1 MKFKLFREKFNS
13 ASLNSSSLEKLRA
26 FLRENRNRVL
36 IGGFSVAT
44 ALATIMNPGKALAEE
59 APAIIDTTTPTTLEQ
74 TYVAPAE
81 DVSEVTP
88 AETQDEVAPAQN
100 ASEVAPAEIQDEV
113 TPAEN
118 ASEVTPSE
126 TQDEVT
132 PAENASEVTP
142 AETQDEVAPAQSA
155 SEVAPS
161 ETQDEVTPAEN
172 ASEVAP
178 AETQDEVTPAE
189 NTKTNTAE
197 DVRTDS
203 DALDSNISNT
213 QEQVNNEN
221 IQKSSVK
228 HFDGYDL
235 IEKDGQLIVIG
246 KIPAPEILAQQLVDA
261 GVDISSGNVTAYDF
275 ENIIKT
281 GQFGKIA
288 DTGYSVVEG
297 ENGTVFIK
305 DEDGNVILTQSAENK
320 VQDNTNVQDGENKN
334 DQVVSENKI
343 VVGDNQYVILQDD
356 GVYYLAVGGVGLSNN
371 QFQDLVSRL
380 QAEGKIPADAI
391 VNLVAL
397 PDAPT
402 DNMEDDVRHSYFGNY
417 DVETVDG
424 NSYIFKYKGENYV
437 ATVAGVSDQLEEN
450 KKTSENPDATPSLKP
465 SHDDNNPEE
474 PKNPGD
480 KPKPD
485 TPDTPD
491 IPNTPEQPSVPVTPQ
506 GKLPQTGDEANV
518 LPGILAGIGAAALSE
533 AERRKRN
540 KTDKDKSVD
549 DLKTINNEGV
559 VFSNSK
565 KDKTIDEQVD
575 EIMRRLNKKVYGVE
589 DINDVKPKVR

>member
-26 FLRENRNRVL
+26 FLREKRNRVL

-44 ALATIMNPGKALAEE
+44 ALATIMSPGKALAEE

-100 ASEVAPAEIQDEV
+100 ASEVAPAETQDEVAPAENVSEV
-113 TPAEN
+113 TPA
-118 ASEVTPSE
+118 V
-126 TQDEVT
+126 TQDEVA
-132 PAENASEVTP
+132 PAENVSEVTP
-142 AETQDEVAPAQSA
+142 AETQDEVAPAENA
-155 SEVAPS
+155 SEVTS
-161 ETQDEVTPAEN
+161 TETQDEVTPAE
-172 ASEVAP
+172 S
-178 AETQDEVTPAE
+178 
-189 NTKTNTAE
+189 TKTNTVE

-203 DALDSNISNT
+203 DVLESNISST
-213 QEQVNNEN
+213 QEQVTNEN

-246 KIPAPEILAQQLVDA
+246 NIPAPEVLAQQLVDA

-275 ENIIKT
+275 DNIIKT

-288 DTGYSVVEG
+288 DTGYSVKPD
-297 ENGTVFIK
+297 ENGTPFLTN
-305 DEDGNVILTQSAENK
+305 EDGYVILKQSSENK
-320 VQDNTNVQDGENKN
+320 EQDNTNVQDSENKN

-343 VVGDNQYVILQDD
+343 VVGDNQYVILPDE

-397 PDAPT
+397 PEAT
-402 DNMEDDVRHSYFGNY
+402 ADNKEDGMRHLYFGNY
-417 DVETVDG
+417 FVETPDG
-424 NSYIFKYKGENYV
+424 NLYIFKYKGEDYA
-437 ATVAGVSDQLEEN
+437 ATVAGDSDQAEKNEE
-450 KKTSENPDATPSLKP
+450 TSKDPDEIASDSDAKP
-465 SHDDNNPEE
+465 AHDDNNPKE
-474 PKNPGD
+474 PENPSD
-480 KPKPD
+480 KPKPDTPD

-506 GKLPQTGDEANV
+506 ENLPQTGEEANV
-518 LPGILAGIGAAALSE
+518 LPGILTGIGAAALSE
-533 AERRKRN
+533 AERKRKKN
-540 KTDKDKSVD
+540 KTDK
-549 DLKTINNEGV
+549 N
-559 VFSNSK
+559 
-565 KDKTIDEQVD
+565 KTIDEQVD

-589 DINDVKPKVR
+589 DLNDVKPKVR

>member
-13 ASLNSSSLEKLRA
+13 ASLNSGSLEKLRA
-26 FLRENRNRVL
+26 FLREKRNRVL

-44 ALATIMNPGKALAEE
+44 ALATIMSPGKALAEE

-88 AETQDEVAPAQN
+88 AETQDEVAPA
-100 ASEVAPAEIQDEV
+100 
-113 TPAEN
+113 EN
-118 ASEVTPSE
+118 ASEVTPAE
-126 TQDEVT
+126 TQDEVAPAENVSEVT
-132 PAENASEVTP
+132 PAETQDEVAPVENVSEVTPAETQDEVAPAENASEVTP
-142 AETQDEVAPAQSA
+142 AETQDEVAPA
-155 SEVAPS
+155 
-161 ETQDEVTPAEN
+161 EN
-172 ASEVAP
+172 ASEVTP
-178 AETQDEVTPAE
+178 AETQDEVAPAE
-189 NTKTNTAE
+189 STKTNTVE
-197 DVRTDS
+197 DV
-203 DALDSNISNT
+203 LESNISNT
-213 QEQVNNEN
+213 QEQVTNEN

-246 KIPAPEILAQQLVDA
+246 NIPAPEVLAQQLVDA

-281 GQFGKIA
+281 GQSGKIA
-288 DTGYSVVEG
+288 DTGYSVDYD
-297 ENGTVFIK
+297 ENGTAIIK
-305 DEDGNVILTQSAENK
+305 DEDGNVILTQSTENK
-320 VQDNTNVQDGENKN
+320 EQNNTNVQDSENKN

-343 VVGDNQYVILQDD
+343 VVGDNQYVILQDE

-424 NSYIFKYKGENYV
+424 NSYTFKYKGENYV

-465 SHDDNNPEE
+465 SHDDNNPKE
-474 PKNPGD
+474 PENPGD

-506 GKLPQTGDEANV
+506 GNLPQTGDEANV

-533 AERRKRN
+533 AERKRKKN

-549 DLKTINNEGV
+549 DLKTINNESV

-589 DINDVKPKVR
+589 DLNDVKPKVR

>member
-26 FLRENRNRVL
+26 FLREKRNRVL

-44 ALATIMNPGKALAEE
+44 ALATIMSPGKALAEE

-88 AETQDEVAPAQN
+88 AETQDEVAPVQN
-100 ASEVAPAEIQDEV
+100 V
-113 TPAEN
+113 
-118 ASEVTPSE
+118 
-126 TQDEVT
+126 
-132 PAENASEVTP
+132 SEVTP
-142 AETQDEVAPAQSA
+142 AETQDEVAPAENV
-155 SEVAPS
+155 SEVTPA
-161 ETQDEVTPAEN
+161 ETQDEVAPAENVSEVTPAETQDEVAPAEN
-172 ASEVAP
+172 ASEVTS
-178 AETQDEVTPAE
+178 AETQDEVAPTE
-189 NTKTNTAE
+189 STKTNTVE

-203 DALDSNISNT
+203 DVLESNISNT
-213 QEQVNNEN
+213 QEQVTNEN

-246 KIPAPEILAQQLVDA
+246 KIPAPEVLAQQLVDA
-261 GVDISSGNVTAYDF
+261 GIDISSGNVTAYDF

-281 GQFGKIA
+281 GQSGKIA
-288 DTGYSVVEG
+288 DTGYSVDYD
-297 ENGTVFIK
+297 ENGTAVIK
-305 DEDGNVILTQSAENK
+305 DEDGNVILTQSTENK
-320 VQDNTNVQDGENKN
+320 EQNNTNVQDSENKN

-343 VVGDNQYVILQDD
+343 VVGDNQYVILQDE

-402 DNMEDDVRHSYFGNY
+402 DNMEDEVRHSYFGNY
-417 DVETVDG
+417 DVETADG
-424 NSYIFKYKGENYV
+424 NSYTFKYKGENYV
-437 ATVAGVSDQLEEN
+437 AIVAGVSDQLEEN

-465 SHDDNNPEE
+465 SHDDNNPKE
-474 PKNPGD
+474 PENPGD
-480 KPKPD
+480 KPK
-485 TPDTPD
+485 PDTPD

-506 GKLPQTGDEANV
+506 GNLPQTGDEANV

-533 AERRKRN
+533 AERKRKKN
-540 KTDKDKSVD
+540 KADKDKSVD
-549 DLKTINNEGV
+549 DLKTINNESV

-575 EIMRRLNKKVYGVE
+575 EIMRRLNKRVYGVE
-589 DINDVKPKVR
+589 DLNDVKPKVR